1 MRSRTATV
9 TCELSG
15 VSVEEDSTIG
25 VVASQLLGARHD
37 AGSTTSC
44 EDPGAI
50 DKRCCCA
57 VPLPSDTSRSDNGV
71 EAPASRLP
79 FPDAAFDRVL
89 SAFAAIFDPDH
100 EATAAELARVCA
112 PGGAIALTAWI
123 PEGPLAAVAGLLRRG
138 APPPPGG
145 ARSPIG
151 WADEAYARERLE
163 PLGLAVEVSRET
175 LAFEAASVEARVAAE
190 ERDTPAWVAARERL
204 GADWPALRAELT
216 AVLAAGNEATDGSF
230 RVTSAYALIVARRP
244 A

>member
-1 MRSRTATV
+1 MPPGARVLDVGAGTGNVAAAASAAGAG
-9 TCELSG
+9 E
-15 VSVEEDSTIG
+15 
-25 VVASQLLGARHD
+25 VVAAEPEPALVAAGRARL
-37 AGSTTSC
+37 
-44 EDPGAI
+44 PG
-50 DKRCCCA
+50 
-57 VPLPSDTSRSDNGV
+57 VEWV

>member
-1 MRSRTATV
+1 MPPGARVLDVGAGTGNVAAAASAAGAG
-9 TCELSG
+9 E
-15 VSVEEDSTIG
+15 
-25 VVASQLLGARHD
+25 VVAAEPEPALVAAGRARL
-37 AGSTTSC
+37 
-44 EDPGAI
+44 PG
-50 DKRCCCA
+50 
-57 VPLPSDTSRSDNGV
+57 VEWV

-145 ARSPIG
+145 ARSPMG

>member
-1 MRSRTATV
+1 VPPGARVLDVGAGTGNVAAAASAAGAG
-9 TCELSG
+9 E
-15 VSVEEDSTIG
+15 
-25 VVASQLLGARHD
+25 VVAAEPEPALVAAGRARL
-37 AGSTTSC
+37 
-44 EDPGAI
+44 PG
-50 DKRCCCA
+50 
-57 VPLPSDTSRSDNGV
+57 VEWV

-151 WADEAYARERLE
+151 WADEAYARAPRAAR
-163 PLGLAVEVSRET
+163 PRGRGLARD
-175 LAFEAASVEARVAAE
+175 ARVRGRVGRGARRRGGA
-190 ERDTPAWVAARERL
+190 RHARVGRGSRAPRRRLAGAARR
-204 GADWPALRAELT
+204 ADRRPGRRQRGDRRQLPRDQRLRA
-216 AVLAAGNEATDGSF
+216 D
-230 RVTSAYALIVARRP
+230 RRP
-244 A
+244 AARVVA